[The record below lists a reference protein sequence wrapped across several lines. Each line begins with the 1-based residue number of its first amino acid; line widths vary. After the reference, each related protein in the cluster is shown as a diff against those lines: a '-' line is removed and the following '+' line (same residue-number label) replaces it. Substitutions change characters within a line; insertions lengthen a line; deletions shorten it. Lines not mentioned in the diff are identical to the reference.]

1 MKLEFPGLKR
11 VLIVLLSLLPA
22 SVWLSC
28 GSSTPSTS
36 TQTSGLKDRAFI
48 TNRVSAGS
56 LSSGVYIVDAS
67 KDVRSGAAP
76 ISAGNTPEMMVVT
89 PNRAQT
95 IVFSGNGSEFSDNQL
110 TVINNAA
117 ESAAAHVT
125 LPGPTES
132 FVVSPDSSSVYVA
145 LPTAPVTGQAPGIV
159 EAIALGSGITGQAE
173 VPAVRY
179 LAIDNTGDRLL
190 GFSDNSDSIAVI
202 TPSQIGIPNASA
214 VNYVAGFHRPVAAF
228 FSTDGTTAFVVNCGV
243 ECGGTDASV
252 QPLDLNTNTPGIAVP
267 VPAATVALVNNS
279 TMYLAGTPAPA
290 SACTGETTAATS
302 CGLLTVFDLNSM
314 SITNSAPIVITDGY
328 HNRMALGANG
338 QLFIGARTCTEIIPP
353 VPAPTGAEV
362 RGCLSIYN
370 TQTGAVVIP
379 PANGDVTGIQ
389 PIAKRAVVYVIQGG
403 SLGIYDTT
411 TAALQ
416 TTVQIVNLVG
426 QFFDVITVDF

>member
-1 MKLEFPGLKR
+1 MKLESPGLKR
-11 VLIVLLSLLPA
+11 VFIVLLSLLPA

-28 GSSTPSTS
+28 GSSTPSSS
-36 TQTSGLKDRAFI
+36 TQTTGLKDRVFI

-56 LSSGVYIVDAS
+56 LSAGVYIVDAS
-67 KDVRSGAAP
+67 RDVRSGAAA

-89 PNRAQT
+89 PNRVST
-95 IVFSGNGSEFSDNQL
+95 IVFSGNGSQFSDNQL
-110 TVINNAA
+110 TVINNAG
-117 ESAAAHVT
+117 ESAGAHVT

-228 FSTDGTTAFVVNCGV
+228 FSTDGTTAFVVNCGA

-426 QFFDVITVDF
+426 QFFDVIAVDF

>member
-11 VLIVLLSLLPA
+11 LLIVLLSLLLA

-28 GSSTPSTS
+28 GSSTPSSS
-36 TQTSGLKDRAFI
+36 TQTSGLKDRAFL
-48 TNRVSAGS
+48 TNRVSAGG
-56 LSSGVYIVDAS
+56 LVAGVYIVDAS
-67 KDVRSGAAP
+67 RDARTGAPP

-89 PNRAQT
+89 PNRVQT
-95 IVFSGNGSEFSDNQL
+95 IVFSGNGSQFSDNQL

-117 ESAAAHVT
+117 EGSGAHVT

-132 FVVSPDSSSVYVA
+132 VVVSPDSSSVYVA
-145 LPTAPVTGQAPGIV
+145 LPTAPVTGQAPGLV
-159 EAIALGSGITGQAE
+159 EVIALGSGITGQAE

-179 LAIDNTGDRLL
+179 LAIDNGGDRVL

-228 FSTDGTTAFVVNCGV
+228 FSTDGTTAYVVNCGA

-252 QPLDLNTNTPGIAVP
+252 QSLDLNTNTAGIAVP

-279 TMYLAGTPAPA
+279 IMYLAGTPAPA

-302 CGLLTVFDLNSM
+302 CGVLTVFDLNSM
-314 SITNSAPIVITDGY
+314 SITNSAPIIITDGY

-338 QLFIGARTCTEIIPP
+338 QLFVGARTCTEITPP
-353 VPAPTGAEV
+353 VPAPRGAEV

-370 TQTGAVVIP
+370 TQTGQVVIP

-389 PIAKRAVVYVIQGG
+389 PIAKRAVVYVVQGG
-403 SLGIYDTT
+403 SLGIYDTA

-426 QFFDVITVDF
+426 QFFDVKTVDF

>member
-1 MKLEFPGLKR
+1 MKLESPGLKR

-36 TQTSGLKDRAFI
+36 AQTSGLKDRAFI

-56 LSSGVYIVDAS
+56 LSAGVYIVDAS
-67 KDVRSGAAP
+67 RDVRSGAAP

-89 PNRAQT
+89 PNRVQT

-117 ESAAAHVT
+117 ESAGAHVT

-159 EAIALGSGITGQAE
+159 EAIALGSGITGQAQ

-179 LAIDNTGDRLL
+179 LAIDNSGDRIL

-214 VNYVAGFHRPVAAF
+214 VNYVPGFHRPIAAF
-228 FSTDGTTAFVVNCGV
+228 FSTDGTTAYVVNCGA

-252 QPLDLNTNTPGIAVP
+252 QSLDLNTNTPRIAVP

-290 SACTGETTAATS
+290 STCTGETTAATS

-314 SITNSAPIVITDGY
+314 SVTNSAPIVVTDGY
-328 HNRMALGANG
+328 HNRMALSANG
-338 QLFIGARTCTEIIPP
+338 QLFIGARTCTEITPP

-379 PANGDVTGIQ
+379 PANGDVTGIE

-403 SLGIYDTT
+403 SLGIYNTA

-426 QFFDVITVDF
+426 QFFDVKTVDF